1 MSEKDTSHITKISN
15 ISEQDINRLLMEK
28 YGREKVEEYRN
39 NYFKAINFEKT
50 KFKSPMPFTLTVE
63 LVNRCNLNCIMC
75 FTENHKTQKFTVNIE
90 QFKELI
96 KQAEKIG
103 IPSILIGSGSEGLI
117 YKEIKNIIKIVNES
131 KIMDFF
137 LITNGTLLTPEL
149 SRYIIENGVT
159 RLLISLDAVT
169 EDTFEKIRGKRLLGL
184 IEHNIEN
191 FLKIRK
197 ELNKS
202 FPILRLSF
210 CVQDLNRHEQKR
222 FVKKWKDKV
231 DYLDFQV
238 LSDFSY
244 VGKLLKEKDSNKSKS
259 SDTPFCHYPFSYL
272 SIWSNG
278 DISPCCVFYG
288 KNIVLGNIKENTLE
302 EVWKGKKLKALQ
314 NEFIEGKVNRTCEL
328 CMKKRENLISDG
340 LKSF

>member
-63 LVNRCNLNCIMC
+63 LVNRCNLTCVMC

-117 YKEIKNIIKIVNES
+117 YKEIKSIIKIVNES

-159 RLLISLDAVT
+159 RLLISL
-169 EDTFEKIRGKRLLGL
+169 E
-184 IEHNIEN
+184 
-191 FLKIRK
+191 
-197 ELNKS
+197 
-202 FPILRLSF
+202 
-210 CVQDLNRHEQKR
+210 
-222 FVKKWKDKV
+222 
-231 DYLDFQV
+231 
-238 LSDFSY
+238 
-244 VGKLLKEKDSNKSKS
+244 
-259 SDTPFCHYPFSYL
+259 
-272 SIWSNG
+272 SIAN
-278 DISPCCVFYG
+278 
-288 KNIVLGNIKENTLE
+288 
-302 EVWKGKKLKALQ
+302 
-314 NEFIEGKVNRTCEL
+314 
-328 CMKKRENLISDG
+328 
-340 LKSF
+340 